1 MLLIDRFAG
10 LARTPRLTAL
20 AQMSARK
27 VVGRGRP
34 DAATAALDAAAAPP
48 DLPSWRRE
56 ALLAFLRDHLPPR
69 PSILDTAP
77 GAFTLDLLRLEPR
90 ELVGVAADARLW
102 QALRASAERQGL
114 CLRPL
119 QEHHDAPRWV
129 LPRLGASLRERQGR
143 FDLVRLGRC
152 QAWPSACLELAHAGA
167 LLRRGGFLLIDYLVP
182 AGGRPGLQ
190 PRTEPPGYRLFLEFG
205 SGLVFEKI
213 SHRASLHEWEWPS
226 ANALPARQP
235 F

>member
-10 LARTPRLTAL
+10 LARSPRLPVLPRLPVRPGGGRGLPAPGRVAVAAAL
-20 AQMSARK
+20 APEQ
-27 VVGRGRP
+27 P
-34 DAATAALDAAAAPP
+34 C
-48 DLPSWRRE
+48 WRRE
-56 ALLAFLRDHLPPR
+56 ALLAFLHDHLPPR

-90 ELVGVAADARLW
+90 ELVAVGADAGIW
-102 QALRASAERQGL
+102 QALRASAERRGL

-129 LPRLGASLRERQGR
+129 LPRLSASVRERQGR
-143 FDLVRLGRC
+143 FDLVRLGQC
-152 QAWPSACLELAHAGA
+152 EAWPSACLELAHAGA
-167 LLRRGGFLLIDYLVP
+167 LLRRGGFLLIDNLLP
-182 AGGRPGLQ
+182 AAGRKGSQ

-213 SHRASLHEWEWPS
+213 SHLASLHEWERPL
-226 ANALPARQP
+226 AKVLPARLP
-235 F
+235 A